1 MTAGMRLP
9 SWFWKREMYIVTA
22 QQMKDMDRL
31 TIESF
36 GIPGIVLMENAGR
49 GATDA
54 LFRHFPNVRSLK
66 VGVAAGHGNNGG
78 DGFVI
83 ARYLASAN
91 VPVDVYLLSKRKK
104 VIGDAAANL
113 KLLDRMKVPVHEVTD
128 VTGLESYQDRMRSCD
143 LWIDAMLGTGL
154 TSDVRGL
161 FKQMITLLNAART
174 PILAVDIPSGLDSD
188 TGKPRGCCIQATVTV
203 TFALPKIGHVVLPG
217 SEFVGKLEVVDI
229 GIPPVVIDEVG
240 PRNYLLTQ
248 KMIMTAFQSRDA
260 RSHKGTTGHLLVI
273 GGSPGK
279 TGAAIMTSQAAMRAG
294 AGLVTLGLP
303 KSLNVAVESQL
314 TEVMTEPLP
323 ENADQ
328 TLGSSAHRKIL
339 RQLERKNGLAIGPG
353 MGAAKP
359 TQNLVRRLIQAS
371 HVPVVIDADGLNAL
385 VGNLSFLRKLKVPVV
400 MTPHPGEMARLV
412 GKTPSEVQEN
422 RIDEARSFAGT
433 HGVHLVLKGAKTVIA
448 HPDGSVLVN
457 TTGNPGMASGGMGDV
472 LTGII
477 SGLIVQGLPVREAVN
492 AGVYLHG
499 CAADALARDIGP
511 VGFLASDVINILPSQ
526 IRELEK
532 LPHGD
537 PFCPSAFVRVL

>member
-1 MTAGMRLP
+1 MQLL
-9 SWFWKREMYIVTA
+9 SWFWRREMYIVTA

-36 GIPGIVLMENAGR
+36 GMPGIVLMENAAR

-54 LFRHFPNVRSLK
+54 LYRHFPHFRGLK

-91 VPVDVYLLSKRKK
+91 VSVNVYLLSKRKK
-104 VIGDAAANL
+104 VRGDAAANL
-113 KLLDRMKVPVHEVTD
+113 KLLDSMNVPVREITD
-128 VTGLESYQDRMRSCD
+128 EAQFKSYRDEMGSCE

-154 TSDVRGL
+154 KSDVRGL
-161 FKQMITLLNAART
+161 FKEMIVLLNAEKT

-188 TGKPRGCCIQATVTV
+188 TGKPRGCCVQATVTV
-203 TFALPKIGHVVLPG
+203 TFGLPKIGHVVLPG
-217 SEFVGKLEVVDI
+217 SELVGKLEVIDI
-229 GIPPVVIDEVG
+229 GIPPSVVDEVA
-240 PRNYLLTQ
+240 PNHYLLTPE
-248 KMIMTAFQSRDA
+248 MITGAFQARDA
-260 RSHKGTTGHLLVI
+260 QSHKGTTGHLLVI

-279 TGAAIMTSQAAMRAG
+279 TGAAIMTSQAAMRVG
-294 AGLVTLGLP
+294 TGLVTLGIP

-328 TLGSSAHRKIL
+328 TLGLSAHQKIL
-339 RQLERKNGLAIGPG
+339 GQLERKNALAIGPG
-353 MGAAKP
+353 MGDAKP
-359 TQNLVRRLIQAS
+359 TQNLVRKLIQAS

-385 VGNLSFLRKLKVPVV
+385 VGNLSFLKKLKAPVV

-412 GKTPSEVQEN
+412 GKTSSQVQED
-422 RIDEARSFAGT
+422 RVGEARGFAQT

-448 HPDGSVLVN
+448 HPDGAVFVN
-457 TTGNPGMASGGMGDV
+457 PTGNPGMASGGMGDV

-477 SGLIVQGLPVREAVN
+477 SGLIVQGLPVWKAVN

-499 CAADALARDIGP
+499 CAADALARSMGP
-511 VGFLASDVINILPSQ
+511 MGFLASDLIDILPGQ
-526 IRELEK
+526 IKGLE
-532 LPHGD
+532 D
-537 PFCPSAFVRVL
+537 DRPSHPRAFVRVL